1 MKKKLIILVTIYY
14 TSMVVS
20 SCCQGRLFFEI
31 SYNETVVSRLAN
43 RYNPTYI
50 ISAVNPK
57 SESGFLN
64 GSIAKIKGFKSAL
77 ATSKCPEDVYVFKH
91 VITSIKIT
99 SSNDYDTLFTAG
111 SSLND
116 LFKIELSRNIYLDE
130 HTQNY
135 YSNEYYFIYRDA
147 TLAKIELINPIDSIN
162 IIDLYFEYNF
172 DNQEI
177 HKDTLL
183 SQNLGRAEVNL

>member
-91 VITSIKIT
+91 VITSIKIK
-99 SSNDYDTLFTAG
+99 SNSNYDTLFTAG
-111 SSLND
+111 SLLND
-116 LFKIELSRNIYLDE
+116 LFKIDLVRKIDLEQDLRD
-130 HTQNY
+130 Y
-135 YSNEYYFIYRDA
+135 YSDEYHFIYHDA